1 MTITVANI
9 RFAYTYYGLELIAEL
24 TAAFRDRKEA
34 ESWVDDT
41 EARKLEAY
49 RQKAG
54 SYYRG
59 TFNLTADDFELDR
72 FSLQDLY
79 LN

>member
-1 MTITVANI
+1 MMITVATV
-9 RFAYTYYGLELIAEL
+9 RFTFTYRGFELNAEL
-24 TAAFRDRKEA
+24 TSAFRDRKEA

-54 SYYRG
+54 TYYHG
-59 TFNLTADDFELDR
+59 TFNLTADDFELDF

>member
-1 MTITVANI
+1 MMITVVTI
-9 RFAYTYYGLELIAEL
+9 RFAYTYYGFELIAEL
-24 TAAFRDRKEA
+24 TSAFRNRKEA
-34 ESWVDDT
+34 ESWVDDI

-49 RQKAG
+49 RQEAG
-54 SYYRG
+54 TYYRD

>member
-1 MTITVANI
+1 MMITVATVC
-9 RFAYTYYGLELIAEL
+9 FAYTYHGFELNAEL
-24 TAAFRDRKEA
+24 TSAFRNREEA

-49 RQKAG
+49 RQEAG
-54 SYYRG
+54 TYYHD
-59 TFNLTADDFELDR
+59 TFNLTADDFELDF